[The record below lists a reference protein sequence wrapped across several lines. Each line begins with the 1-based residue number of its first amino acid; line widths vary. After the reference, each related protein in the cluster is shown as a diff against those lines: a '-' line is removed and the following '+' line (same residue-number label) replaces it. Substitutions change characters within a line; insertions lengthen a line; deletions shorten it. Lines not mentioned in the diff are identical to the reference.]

1 MAQKYFNVLGLGSVT
16 VDFLGTVSM
25 WPKEGHKLQLDSLG
39 IHDGGLVGTALTA
52 VARLGGRAGFCG
64 KLGFSEL
71 AQRALKSF
79 KDEGIDTT
87 QVIRVEGAEP
97 IIALV
102 MANTKNGQRNI
113 FWTRQNVSYPMPD
126 ELPDRLWY
134 RRTKVVL
141 IDYESGLA
149 GVRFGEVARKHDIPV
164 VLDIEGKSPL
174 AGCLLGVSTHIIV
187 SVDYARQY
195 TKKQSVPA
203 MLKALRTV
211 PEKTVIITC
220 GPDGCFC
227 SSPQGDFKMG
237 ACKIRAVDTTGCGDT
252 FHGAFAVAI
261 AKGKSVCEAAKF
273 ASAAAAMCAKEIG
286 GREGI
291 PTLAQLENFMK
302 SHKILCEV
310 L

>member
-1 MAQKYFNVLGLGSVT
+1 MARKHFDVLGLGSVA

-71 AQRALKSF
+71 AQRALRALKN
-79 KDEGIDTT
+79 EGIDTT
-87 QVIRVEGAEP
+87 QIIRVEGAEP

-113 FWTRQNVSYPMPD
+113 FWTRQNVSYPTPD

-149 GVRFGEVARKHDIPV
+149 GVRFAAVARKHDIPV

-174 AGCLLGVSTHIIV
+174 TRRLLGISTHIIV
-187 SVDYARQY
+187 SLDYAKQY
-195 TKKQSVPA
+195 TKKRGIPA

-211 PEKTVIITC
+211 PSKTVVITC

-237 ACKIRAVDTTGCGDT
+237 AYKICAVDTTGCGDT

-261 AKGKSVCEAAKF
+261 AKGKTVFESARF
-273 ASAAAAMCAKEIG
+273 ASAAAAMCAQKIG

-291 PTLAQLENFMK
+291 PTLGQLQNFMK
-302 SHKILCEV
+302 SHKVLCEE